1 MLAFLFSLL
10 PVSYLKNIL
19 RKAYFVLYPPP
30 ETVTLYGSGPVHKA
44 ASLML
49 DYGDLNHKLIEEDV
63 GVRLRISKNNNTD
76 DIILEDPLAI
86 LLYVSKLANCIP
98 SDHFEVCRMIQY
110 IQTMTIQSVSDIAR
124 KFRKNTTWAF
134 GYSQPSVIDFYIIS
148 NITEEDMNSDD
159 IVRDYI
165 LDLYFYLDTVC
176 PVEYHDDEEED
187 DEEEDDGYGTYE
199 TITGEDESVNCEAE
213 NNEDGDKKNN

>member
-19 RKAYFVLYPPP
+19 RKAHFVLYPPP
-30 ETVTLYGSGPVHKA
+30 ETVTLYGSGPIHKA
-44 ASLML
+44 VSLML
-49 DYGDLNHKLIEEDV
+49 DYGDLNHKVIEEDV
-63 GVRLRISKNNNTD
+63 VLRLRISKNNNTD

-110 IQTMTIQSVSDIAR
+110 LQTMTLQSVSDLAR
-124 KFRKNTTWAF
+124 EFRKNTTWAF

-148 NITEEDMNSDD
+148 NMTEEDMNSDD

-165 LDLYFYLDTVC
+165 FDLYFYLDTVC
-176 PVEYHDDEEED
+176 PVEYHDDDEEG
-187 DEEEDDGYGTYE
+187 EEEDDGYGTDE
-199 TITGEDESVNCEAE
+199 TITGEEKPDNREEE
-213 NNEDGDKKNN
+213 NNEDSYKKNN